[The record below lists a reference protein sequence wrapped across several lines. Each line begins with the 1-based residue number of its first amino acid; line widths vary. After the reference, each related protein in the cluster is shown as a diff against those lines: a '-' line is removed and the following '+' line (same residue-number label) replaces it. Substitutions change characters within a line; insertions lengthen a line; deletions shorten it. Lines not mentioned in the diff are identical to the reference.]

1 MKILIYFGGQ
11 LATTIL
17 LNPLF
22 IFIRSS
28 GWVYIWAIVI
38 LDYTLT
44 FDFTVCSKVWTVI
57 VMRLRIKL
65 LIDIWEIV
73 LVWGHFTFPITAAT
87 FLPFILAL
95 FFFDF
100 LRVLWKILEVVFVH
114 VHLAIFYLY
123 LYDIVFILILDLVK
137 ACLFTNE
144 LIYNAPNVLV
154 VFVINLV
161 ALVLLS
167 FNCMVSFFS
176 FSLLYYYQR
185 FTILFFL
192 HLNAFLININYFLI
206 WHCLNRCWIF
216 ILLYLLF
223 ILLDNSFFAL
233 LPSWAIGFN
242 RTWNWILKMVFRLH
256 NFFSC

>member
-1 MKILIYFGGQ
+1 M
-11 LATTIL
+11 
-17 LNPLF
+17 
-22 IFIRSS
+22 
-28 GWVYIWAIVI
+28 
-38 LDYTLT
+38 
-44 FDFTVCSKVWTVI
+44 
-57 VMRLRIKL
+57 
-65 LIDIWEIV
+65 
-73 LVWGHFTFPITAAT
+73 
-87 FLPFILAL
+87 
-95 FFFDF
+95 
-100 LRVLWKILEVVFVH
+100 H

-176 FSLLYYYQR
+176 FSFLYYYQR
-185 FTILFFL
+185 FTILFFF
-192 HLNAFLININYFLI
+192 HLNTFLININDFLV
-206 WHCLNRCWIF
+206 WHCLNWCWIF

-233 LPSWAIGFN
+233 LPSRAIGFN